1 MATKR
6 TSFLKRQKELK
17 RLEKAIQK
25 REDRIQ
31 RRLDKSDE
39 NAKPVDKFSSEETN
53 E

>member
-25 REDRIQ
+25 REDRMQ
-31 RRLDKSDE
+31 RRLDRSDE
-39 NAKPVDKFSSEETN
+39 NAAPVDKDSGRETA